1 MAGVDCGPDASR
13 SMHSMASVVCRDRI
27 AATDRGTLYAAC
39 DGGDQLVVDGAR
51 VATAGARRHLPDP
64 RAAGRDDV
72 MNPEAKQAR
81 FERAFRQLAI
91 PEAAALLPVLD
102 EFAARPGLMWRYDTE
117 LGIRASCTTATPT
130 ITTGR
135 AGSVGDA
142 WTDDGEPD
150 HLCPVALIAMGTEP
164 ETAEHLQKLRTIHD
178 NAAERVHDALRQ
190 SGHYHPAAGL
200 DPDRLNGAE
209 KLLVMASDGEAGAGS
224 YAWPP
229 ALSDEEVTNTRHA
242 IGQYLI
248 AATAAEPAERQ

>member
-1 MAGVDCGPDASR
+1 MLYVREAPIARPPVPEHADVGPTRAPP
-13 SMHSMASVVCRDRI
+13 
-27 AATDRGTLYAAC
+27 
-39 DGGDQLVVDGAR
+39 DG
-51 VATAGARRHLPDP
+51 
-64 RAAGRDDV
+64 DDV

-81 FERAFRQLAI
+81 LERAFKQHAI

-102 EFAARPGLMWRYDTE
+102 ELAARPGLMWRYDTE

-150 HLCPVALIAMGTEP
+150 HLCPVALIAMGTEA
-164 ETAEHLQKLRTIHD
+164 ETAEHRQELRTIHD
-178 NAAERVHDALRQ
+178 NAAERVHDALRR

-200 DPDRLNGAE
+200 DPVRLNGAE
-209 KLLVMASDGEAGAGS
+209 TLLVMASDGEAGAGS

-229 ALSDEEVTNTRHA
+229 ALSDEEVTNTRRA

>member
-1 MAGVDCGPDASR
+1 MNAPSADANKS
-13 SMHSMASVVCRDRI
+13 SADMLKM
-27 AATDRGTLYAAC
+27 L
-39 DGGDQLVVDGAR
+39 
-51 VATAGARRHLPDP
+51 
-64 RAAGRDDV
+64 
-72 MNPEAKQAR
+72 
-81 FERAFRQLAI
+81 
-91 PEAAALLPVLD
+91 
-102 EFAARPGLMWRYDTE
+102 AARPGLMWRYDTE
-117 LGIRASCTTATPT
+117 LGIRASCTAATPT

-150 HLCPVALIAMGTEP
+150 HLCPVALIAMGTEA

-178 NAAERVHDALRQ
+178 NAVERVHDALRR

-229 ALSDEEVTNTRHA
+229 VLSDEEVTNTRHA

-248 AATAAEPAERQ
+248 EATAAEPAERQ

>member
-1 MAGVDCGPDASR
+1 LGK
-13 SMHSMASVVCRDRI
+13 
-27 AATDRGTLYAAC
+27 L
-39 DGGDQLVVDGAR
+39 
-51 VATAGARRHLPDP
+51 
-64 RAAGRDDV
+64 AAGD
-72 MNPEAKQAR
+72 A
-81 FERAFRQLAI
+81 FERVPLVQVLARTT
-91 PEAAALLPVLD
+91 PV
-102 EFAARPGLMWRYDTE
+102 RVIMTLMVSYVDPKMAT
-117 LGIRASCTTATPT
+117 ITPT

-150 HLCPVALIAMGTEP
+150 HLCPVALIAMGAEA
-164 ETAEHLQKLRTIHD
+164 EAAEHLQKLRTIHD
-178 NAAERVHDALRQ
+178 NAAERVHDALRR

-209 KLLVMASDGEAGAGS
+209 KLLVMASDGEAGAGN

-248 AATAAEPAERQ
+248 EATAAVPAERQ